1 MGDITIEKIDE
12 IMSRM
17 PHIRYEQ
24 AKEAL
29 VKSSGDVL
37 DAIIYLE
44 SSKPNKSKNM
54 KEVFEESL
62 SKDSEDLKVIKEQAL
77 ELIKRSSVIRV
88 IVEKNSKVILNIPLT
103 VGVVGIALGPV
114 FALVGVSAA
123 LISRYEI
130 KIQNEEDN
138 TEVNL
143 GKLNIE
149 KINMLKNMIIET
161 ASDVKDAV
169 INTKKDS
176 KDITDELFDE
186 YDFTKNV

>member
-12 IMSRM
+12 IISRM

-29 VKSSGDVL
+29 GKSNGDVL

-44 SSKPNKSKNM
+44 SSKQNRSKNM

-62 SKDSEDLKVIKEQAL
+62 SRDSEDLKVIKQQAL

-103 VGVVGIALGPV
+103 VGVVGVALGPV

-186 YDFTKNV
+186 YDFTKNG

>member
-12 IMSRM
+12 IISRM

>member
-12 IMSRM
+12 IISRM

-44 SSKPNKSKNM
+44 SSKQNRSKNM

-62 SKDSEDLKVIKEQAL
+62 SRDSEDLKVIKQQAL

-103 VGVVGIALGPV
+103 VGVVGVALGPV

-186 YDFTKNV
+186 YDFTKNG

>member
-12 IMSRM
+12 IISRM
-17 PHIRYEQ
+17 PHIRYED

-29 VKSSGDVL
+29 VKSNGDVL
-37 DAIIYLE
+37 DAIIYIE
-44 SSKPNKSKNM
+44 SNKQKKSSKIKNA
-54 KEVFEESL
+54 FEDSL
-62 SKDSEDLKVIKEQAL
+62 PKDSEDLKVIKEQAL

-103 VGVVGIALGPV
+103 VGVVGVALGPV

-123 LISRYEI
+123 IISKYEI
-130 KIQNEEDN
+130 KIQNEEDK

-149 KINMLKNMIIET
+149 KINMLKNMIVET
-161 ASDVKDAV
+161 ANDVKDV
-169 INTKKDS
+169 VVNSKKDS
-176 KDITDELFDE
+176 KDITDELIDE
-186 YDFTKNV
+186 YDLTKM